1 MRPIIP
7 AAKSR
12 DVDKLTSEA
21 RLLVYSGFGNV
32 FSDLSDVLSKARF
45 ILMSNEKLSEEMLL
59 VAQMYYRGNCVS
71 IKLDRD
77 FHYVVLRAVPRCETL
92 YMSTFCTDFKGVR
105 IIDLF
110 AHIKRQLDSSSTQQ
124 QVRRHVS

>member
-45 ILMSNEKLSEEMLL
+45 ILLSDERLSEEMLL

-77 FHYVVLRAVPRCETL
+77 FHYVVLKDAPRCETL
-92 YMSTFCTDFKGVR
+92 YASTLCSDFKGVR

-110 AHIKRQLDSSSTQQ
+110 AHIKCRIDSFPTQQ
-124 QVRRHVS
+124 QVRHPVS